1 VDQKDRQ
8 HDEEALRSALHPRAL
23 AALVGLKLRAEKVAA
38 GVLAGRHLSRHKGES
53 TDFVEHKSYSPG
65 DEPRRIDWR
74 VFGRSDRFLVR
85 QQEAEK
91 NLRLVLLVDFSASMS
106 YASSELSK
114 IDYACIL
121 AAALASLALRQG
133 DVVGLVAVKE
143 GQPLVIPPAGGEEH
157 LRQLVGLLEHTTC
170 SGGTQLAPAVE
181 KAASFLGRAGL
192 LVLFSDLFDSQP
204 DWARALKL
212 QAARGRQALV
222 FHVLDRDEAEFPF
235 EDPVEFE
242 SLEDERK
249 LVVYP
254 RELRRRYLREFGSWV
269 AELRRDFSGPGLLY
283 EKALCQEPPHQPLIR
298 ALSHKAPA
306 QAKRGF

>member
-1 VDQKDRQ
+1 VNPKDRQ
-8 HDEEALRSALHPRAL
+8 NDEDVLRSCLHPRAL
-23 AALVGLKLRAEKVAA
+23 AALAGLKLRAEKVAA
-38 GVLAGRHLSRHKGES
+38 GVLAGRHLSRSKGES
-53 TDFVEHKSYSPG
+53 TDFVEHQPYSPG

-106 YASSELSK
+106 YASGELSK

-143 GQPLVIPPAGGEEH
+143 GQPLLVPPAGGAEH
-157 LRQLVGLLEHTTC
+157 LRELVGLLEHTAC

-192 LVLFSDLFDSQP
+192 LLLFSDLFDPQP
-204 DWARALKL
+204 AWARALKL
-212 QAARGRQALV
+212 QAAGGRQAMV

-235 EDPVEFE
+235 EDPAQFE

-249 LVVYP
+249 IVVYP
-254 RELRRRYLREFGSWV
+254 RELRRHYLREFNSWME
-269 AELRRDFSGPGLLY
+269 ELRREFSGPGLLY

-298 ALSHKAPA
+298 ALSQKAPA
-306 QAKRGF
+306 LAGRGL